1 VSESHRGGGPV
12 IRAGIG
18 YDIHR
23 LERGRPLKLGGV
35 DFPSDEG
42 LEGHSDA
49 IADAVLGAA
58 ALGDIGT
65 HFPPGLDE
73 TRGIDSSHILRHAAT
88 LVSSAGFAVVNVDTI
103 LIAERPKIA
112 PHVEAMRQAI
122 AACLNVA
129 SDEISIK
136 ATTNESLGAIGRG
149 EGIAALAIATLMSTE
164 PAAQL

>member
-1 VSESHRGGGPV
+1 V

-35 DFPSDEG
+35 DIPSDEG
-42 LEGHSDA
+42 LEGHSDADVLLHA

>member
-1 VSESHRGGGPV
+1 V

-42 LEGHSDA
+42 LEGHSDADVLLHA